1 VNKVGRTTGWTAGN
15 ITNTCVNTGV
25 SGTSIVQLCQTFVSA
40 GVGAGDSGSDVFKI
54 TSSPNVKLAGILWG
68 GNSNGTLF
76 VYSPLA
82 NVIQDLG
89 PLTTH

>member
-1 VNKVGRTTGWTAGN
+1 
-15 ITNTCVNTGV
+15 
-25 SGTSIVQLCQTFVSA
+25 
-40 GVGAGDSGSDVFKI
+40 
-54 TSSPNVKLAGILWG
+54 VKLAGILWG